1 MNCCE
6 TRRASLVSRE
16 RPACD
21 VLHRCVVELSR
32 LRVRRCVFVWRQK
45 NRPTTQAETVCY
57 CGCAASGEAIRHG
70 ISSTILLIG

>member
-1 MNCCE
+1 
-6 TRRASLVSRE
+6 
-16 RPACD
+16 
-21 VLHRCVVELSR
+21 
-32 LRVRRCVFVWRQK
+32 VFVWRQK